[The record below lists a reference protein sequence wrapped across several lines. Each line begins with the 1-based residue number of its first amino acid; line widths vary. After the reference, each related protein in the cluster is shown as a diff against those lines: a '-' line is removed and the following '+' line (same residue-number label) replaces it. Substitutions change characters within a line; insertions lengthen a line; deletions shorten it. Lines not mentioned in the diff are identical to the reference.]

1 MNLREMALDTILSQ
15 MMVLRM
21 PSLLEEWVAKVILL

>member
-1 MNLREMALDTILSQ
+1 MSLREMALDTILSQ

-21 PSLLEEWVAKVILL
+21 PLLLEEWVAKVILL